1 MNAVQPLGRRE
12 EDLAF
17 FGAVTASLSHQI
29 NNVFTIVNELNGL
42 VEDLLFASGEGRPIP
57 PARLKSVA
65 EKIGRNVGRGTEYVR
80 LLNRFAHSADPAEAE
95 ADVCEVL
102 LLFEALSA
110 RFLDLKQAK
119 MALSLPPEALPATT
133 KPFTLVH
140 ALFVCLQSFLEGEG
154 GKGPLRVTARA
165 EEGRPVLRFEG
176 PPLLKGGSALESR
189 LDLLGRLAGELGA
202 RAQFDGEGETARF
215 EITLPA

>member
-1 MNAVQPLGRRE
+1 MSAGQARGRRE

-29 NNVFTIVNELNGL
+29 SNVFTIVNELNGL

-57 PARLKSVA
+57 PDRLKSVA

-80 LLNRFAHSADPAEAE
+80 LLNRFAHTAGHAEAE
-95 ADVCEVL
+95 VDVCEVL

-119 MALSLPPEALPATT
+119 MALSLPPEAVPARTR
-133 KPFTLVH
+133 PFTLLH
-140 ALFVCLQSFLEGEG
+140 ALFVCLQVFLEGEG
-154 GKGPLRVTARA
+154 ERGPLRVAARV

-176 PPLLKGGSALESR
+176 PPPLKCGTGLEDR
-189 LDLLGRLAGELGA
+189 LDLLGRLAAELGA
-202 RAQFDGEGETARF
+202 SAQFDGEGATARF
-215 EITLPA
+215 GLALPA